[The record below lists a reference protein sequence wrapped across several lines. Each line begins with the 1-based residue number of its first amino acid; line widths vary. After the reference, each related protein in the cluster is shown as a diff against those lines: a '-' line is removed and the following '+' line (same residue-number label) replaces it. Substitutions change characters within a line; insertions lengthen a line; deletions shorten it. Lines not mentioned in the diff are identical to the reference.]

1 MTDSVPD
8 AAAAPAE
15 QVVSSAVQDPRSP
28 APQPRRPAGKRR
40 PQQDG
45 GGRRGPGPRPAAG
58 AGNGNAP
65 APSRAPHPALEQ
77 LAGFYPQLFGAVFR
91 PLKRGIFQDLLAAHP
106 DVFEREALKTALGLH
121 TRSTRYLQTVA
132 AGDAR
137 RDLQGA
143 VVEDLAPEH
152 VHHAIVELWRRREG
166 RTPEAERPALRAQWR
181 GRMVQAFEASGLARE
196 DYAERVR
203 TRNEAATAL
212 LDEALAEA
220 GARAA
225 KDEALLRAFESG
237 SATVEAFADMYGLD
251 PRQAGPLLERA
262 RKRRAAAAAAAATA
276 AAAVPGSEDA
286 EGDTPASEAAEV
298 SDVADAAAPEE
309 APTDRGD
316 APSAD
321 RPGHDP
327 H

>member
-15 QVVSSAVQDPRSP
+15 QVVSPAVQDPRSR
-28 APQPRRPAGKRR
+28 APQSRRPADKRR
-40 PQQDG
+40 SQQGG
-45 GGRRGPGPRPAAG
+45 GGRGPGRRPAAG
-58 AGNGNAP
+58 SGNASG
-65 APSRAPHPALEQ
+65 PSRAPHPALEQ

-121 TRSTRYLQTVA
+121 TRSTRYLQSVA

-152 VHHAIVELWRRREG
+152 VHHALVELWRRREG
-166 RTPEAERPALRAQWR
+166 RTPEADRPALRAQWR
-181 GRMVQAFEASGLARE
+181 DRMVQAFEASGLTRE

-203 TRNEAATAL
+203 TRNEAATGL

-262 RKRRAAAAAAAATA
+262 RRRRSAAVAAAAHARPVPEGAA
-276 AAAVPGSEDA
+276 G
-286 EGDTPASEAAEV
+286 GTPASEAAEV
-298 SDVADAAAPEE
+298 TGSAAPRE
-309 APTDRGD
+309 TSVDSGD
-316 APSAD
+316 APATD
-321 RPGHDP
+321 RPGHDQ

>member
-15 QVVSSAVQDPRSP
+15 QVVSPAVQDPRP
-28 APQPRRPAGKRR
+28 TAPTHQRSAGKRR
-40 PQQDG
+40 PQQDA

-58 AGNGNAP
+58 AGTAA

-137 RDLQGA
+137 RDLQGT
-143 VVEDLAPEH
+143 VVEELAPEH
-152 VHHAIVELWRRREG
+152 VHHALVELWRRREG
-166 RTPEAERPALRAQWR
+166 RTPEAKRAALRAQWR
-181 GRMVQAFEASGLARE
+181 GRMVQAFEASGLTRE

-212 LDEALAEA
+212 LDETLAEA

-237 SATVEAFADMYGLD
+237 SAPVEAFADMYGLD

-262 RKRRAAAAAAAATA
+262 RKRRATAAAAAEAA
-276 AAAVPGSEDA
+276 AAAVA
-286 EGDTPASEAAEV
+286 VPALDDGKV
-298 SDVADAAAPEE
+298 AAPEKTGADTVDTDTDTDTDSS
-309 APTDRGD
+309 APDKG
-316 APSAD
+316 
-321 RPGHDP
+321 
-327 H
+327 

>member
-15 QVVSSAVQDPRSP
+15 QVVSAAVQDFGSP
-28 APQPRRPAGKRR
+28 TPQPRHPAGKRR
-40 PQQDG
+40 PQQQQDG

-58 AGNGNAP
+58 ASNAA

-143 VVEDLAPEH
+143 VVEDLALEH

-181 GRMVQAFEASGLARE
+181 GRMVQAFEASGLTRE

-212 LDEALAEA
+212 LDETLAEA

-237 SATVEAFADMYGLD
+237 SAPVEAFADMYGLD

-262 RKRRAAAAAAAATA
+262 RKRRATAAAAAEAA
-276 AAAVPGSEDA
+276 AAAVP
-286 EGDTPASEAAEV
+286 ASDDGEV
-298 SDVADAAAPEE
+298 AAPEKTGADTVDTDTDTDTDSS
-309 APTDRGD
+309 APDKG
-316 APSAD
+316 
-321 RPGHDP
+321 
-327 H
+327 

>member
-15 QVVSSAVQDPRSP
+15 QVVSPAVQDPRP
-28 APQPRRPAGKRR
+28 TAPTHQRSAGKRR
-40 PQQDG
+40 PQQDA

-58 AGNGNAP
+58 AGTAA

-137 RDLQGA
+137 RDLQGT
-143 VVEDLAPEH
+143 VVEELAPEH
-152 VHHAIVELWRRREG
+152 VHHALVELWRRREG
-166 RTPEAERPALRAQWR
+166 RTPEAKRAALRAQWR
-181 GRMVQAFEASGLARE
+181 GRMVQAFEASGLTRE

-251 PRQAGPLLERA
+251 PRQAGPLLDRA
-262 RKRRAAAAAAAATA
+262 RKRRATSAAAAAAAEA
-276 AAAVPGSEDA
+276 AALHPAAGGDGEPEPGDDDAVDLDGDSDGDA
-286 EGDTPASEAAEV
+286 
-298 SDVADAAAPEE
+298 AAAPEE
-309 APTDRGD
+309 DGAPGTPPGD
-316 APSAD
+316 DGP
-321 RPGHDP
+321 R
-327 H
+327 